1 MRASGLRADSGST
14 RGLPL
19 GPSFDLSGVGGASC
33 STTWAF
39 VPAMPNA
46 LTPARARPLLAGQV
60 MAARG
65 MARGSFAQGTAGVG
79 GVEGRLRG
87 GGGGLWGV
95 AALRRP
101 GPAAAPSVGA
111 AMGVVQPHEHG
122 GAGARRP

>member
-65 MARGSFAQGTAGVG
+65 MARGSFAQGTAGLGVLKWRLG
-79 GVEGRLRG
+79 GIVRFLRESTT
-87 GGGGLWGV
+87 LMS
-95 AALRRP
+95 
-101 GPAAAPSVGA
+101 PATPAAPSVWPILVLTEPTKQG
-111 AMGVVQPHEHG
+111 
-122 GAGARRP
+122 